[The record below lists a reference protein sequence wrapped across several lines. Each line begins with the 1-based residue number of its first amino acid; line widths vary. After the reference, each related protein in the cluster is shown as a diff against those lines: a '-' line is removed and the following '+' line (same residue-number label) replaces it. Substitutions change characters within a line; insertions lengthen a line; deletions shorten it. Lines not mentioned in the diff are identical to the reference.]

1 MRIKPI
7 ESKANISK
15 EIEPIRFIP
24 VIRSN
29 PLMHY
34 PDWKEPKEAKLI
46 YKELLFTAE
55 ADDTGEFI
63 VYAFNPKNG
72 EINLVELSLSP
83 ANTFT
88 FEKLTDHKGLS
99 DDELVALENFIKK

>member
-1 MRIKPI
+1 MKIKPT

-15 EIEPIRFIP
+15 EIEPIRFTP
-24 VIRSN
+24 VIRSK
-29 PLMHY
+29 PQAHY
-34 PDWKEPKEAKLI
+34 PDWKESKEAILT
-46 YKELLFTAE
+46 YKELIFTVE

-72 EINLVELSLSP
+72 EINLVDLSQPP

-88 FEKLTDHKGLS
+88 LEKLTDQKRLS
-99 DDELVALENFIKK
+99 DDELAAIENFIKK